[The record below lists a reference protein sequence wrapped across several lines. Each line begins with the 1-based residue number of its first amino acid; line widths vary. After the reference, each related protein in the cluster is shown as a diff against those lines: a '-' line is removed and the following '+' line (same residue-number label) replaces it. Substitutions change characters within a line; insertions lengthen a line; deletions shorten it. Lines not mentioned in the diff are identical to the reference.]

1 MPFSFSRLLVFSF
14 SFIGKQEITE
24 TVKVDYENLQKNRH
38 LEKKQRLK
46 EQFDAEYDDEDAKYF
61 DELKVELQKQAEVI

>member
-1 MPFSFSRLLVFSF
+1 M
-14 SFIGKQEITE
+14 
-24 TVKVDYENLQKNRH
+24 KVDYENLQKNRH

-61 DELKVELQKQAEVI
+61 DDLKVEMQKQAEVV